1 MPNLPLVSLP
11 NLLFDPIVLILAFI
25 SVLILLLYLRE
36 YNKRKKLETE
46 GEKFLQSVKEK
57 GWDTLNQSIKKS
69 QEILQEAELA
79 GIKVVAG
86 SEVSTSKLES
96 EYASKLSQSLET
108 STQNIETAQNRLLSF
123 MQDLQKRSQ
132 EFEEASKMTGQQ
144 RINQLFDRIESRLS
158 DFLVLTEQNTTSSIE
173 LELKAT
179 RQFID
184 TYKTKQLKLIDE
196 NILAM
201 MEQTLNIVLA
211 KKLSLKEHLDLIYE
225 ALEQAKVEKFIV

>member
-11 NLLFDPIVLILAFI
+11 SLILDPVVLILVFI
-25 SVLILLLYLRE
+25 SVMILLLYLRE

-46 GEKFLQSVKEK
+46 GEKFLQSVREK

-69 QEILQEAELA
+69 QEILQEAELE

-108 STQNIETAQNRLLSF
+108 STQNIETAQNRLLAF